1 MPRKKKEKETVD
13 YIKEILDI
21 LEQNYRSKR
30 RNVIPI
36 DEVYE
41 MMKDLYDLFNKY
53 FTENQLYCSELSVKR
68 YIPLINLLLKLDR
81 KEEHKIEYEKQIKN
95 AFRIGARTSFS
106 HYMVYREWEER
117 DRFYGPRF
125 EIMQGYVHFL
135 GEIATNP
142 NFNLLIANA
151 PSGYG
156 KSFPEK
162 LSEAWNFGYD
172 PTGTVLSLC
181 SNDDVV
187 KGGSR
192 TVIDELK
199 SEWFGEVFPDMKW
212 DEKDKN
218 YFLKETESNWK
229 LRDCKLPA
237 SYYAKTTQSNVV
249 GSRASQRIHID
260 DLYADYKEAMN
271 QSLNEYYFNKFITVW
286 NKRFVQNKIPKVV
299 VTGTL
304 WASGDFIARVIEKAK
319 KEHTFYKS
327 EKYKYTWVS
336 EDGTAAIIQIPALD
350 YETGR
355 STCPELRTTKE
366 ILKEKDNMEPYL
378 FETNF
383 QQRPTDP
390 EALAFSY
397 NRIRTYERIP
407 KTSDYASYA
416 VIDATRR
423 TGKDFFSMPILK
435 KIENGD
441 NYDYY
446 LKDCIYTQ
454 EATKDMYEK
463 ICNKIIEHHIIKLV
477 IESNVTSELKKNI
490 EDILSANGITYCEII
505 EKYNT
510 EVKET
515 RIVNEMGNVKRK
527 IVFPKKGLYGRNTEM
542 GTFMESFTSYNLQGR
557 NEHDD
562 ANDSLAMFSH
572 EIIDNGAVPTKIQII
587 RRPF

>member
-41 MMKDLYDLFNKY
+41 MMKDLCDLFSKY

-106 HYMVYREWEER
+106 HYMVYREWEEK

-229 LRDCKLPA
+229 LRDCKLQA

-249 GSRASQRIHID
+249 GNRASQRIHID

-271 QSLNEYYFNKFITVW
+271 QSLNEYYFNKFIIVW